1 MSPEELAGAVTRLQ
15 PLVAEH
21 LRSGAPWDL
30 PRFLDEAAVFV
41 GATADPADVVL
52 VGQMLDQAARPE
64 DPVPG
69 EFAEL
74 YTSCLRGGGL
84 ELARVQ
90 MALFGA
96 VVIATWRARPA
107 GD

>member
-1 MSPEELAGAVTRLQ
+1 MTRLQ
-15 PLVAEH
+15 PLVAERV
-21 LRSGAPWDL
+21 RSGAAWDL
-30 PRFLDEAAVFV
+30 PGFLDEAAAQV
-41 GATADPADVVL
+41 GAMADPADAVL

>member
-1 MSPEELAGAVTRLQ
+1 VSPEELAGTVIRLQ

-21 LRSGAPWDL
+21 LRAGAPWDL
-30 PRFLDEAAVFV
+30 PRFLDEAAVYV
-41 GATADPADVVL
+41 GAAADPADIAL
-52 VGQMLDQAARPE
+52 VEQMLDQAARPE